1 MDSMNT
7 FYAHQTTRQEAQNIS
22 TSNLQTPP
30 LTLRSSTPSS
40 FVTRRTTRYNNDDYS
55 QVLEFKIQLK
65 HIRIPAVWRRI
76 QVPYDYT
83 FFHFHLAI
91 QCCMG
96 WLNCHMHIFRTQ
108 EGFEYGNPH
117 IDINYLDFPEVREEK
132 TSLLKDYFHSK
143 GQIMEYEYD
152 LGDSWEHIITYEG
165 VFDRKQSTQYPKC
178 LRGRGKCPPEDI
190 GGYDGFERFKE
201 IIKDKNHP
209 EYEEFSNWYGESDD
223 YDPNEFHKDSAFNNL
238 ELMPDF
244 RDVSD
249 YC

>member
-1 MDSMNT
+1 MDNMMNN
-7 FYAHQTTRQEAQNIS
+7 FYAQQTTRQEAQG
-22 TSNLQTPP
+22 TLQTSPS
-30 LTLRSSTPSS
+30 TLRSSASSS
-40 FVTRRTTRYNNDDYS
+40 FATPRTARYNNDDYN

-65 HIRIPAVWRRI
+65 HIRKPAIWRRI

-83 FFHFHLAI
+83 FFQFHLAI

-96 WLNCHMHIFRTQ
+96 WLNCHTHVFRAQ

-117 IDINYLDFPEVREEK
+117 IEINFPGIPKVREEK
-132 TSLLKDYFHSK
+132 SNLIKDYFHSK

-152 LGDSWEHIITYEG
+152 SGDSWEHVITYEG

-190 GGYDGFERFKE
+190 GSYEGFERFKE

-223 YDPNEFHKDSAFNNL
+223 YDPNEFDKDSAFNGL
-238 ELMPDF
+238 ELMHDF